1 VRPTVLALSVLGF
14 VLFAGA
20 FAVSFV
26 DSLLV
31 ERVAREVVRLEVER
45 RVGHRIDDLSDSGI
59 AALGRRALARAQVDV
74 ESTQKALREDIPGK
88 VANVVADMLRADC
101 ECRKRLVEHARQSEA
116 DRLSSLTQVRERLV
130 GLIEGTYASVTRS
143 LMREFR
149 VFTGSNAIAFAL
161 LGVVTLLRRN
171 ATLQLALPAV
181 VLAGAVVVTGSLYLF
196 NQNWLHTIVFGEY
209 VGLAYAAYL
218 AGVALLLA
226 DVVFNRARI
235 TTRMVNVVLQ
245 SVGSAVHAL
254 PC

>member
-1 VRPTVLALSVLGF
+1 
-14 VLFAGA
+14 
-20 FAVSFV
+20 
-26 DSLLV
+26 
-31 ERVAREVVRLEVER
+31 
-45 RVGHRIDDLSDSGI
+45 
-59 AALGRRALARAQVDV
+59 
-74 ESTQKALREDIPGK
+74 
-88 VANVVADMLRADC
+88 
-101 ECRKRLVEHARQSEA
+101 
-116 DRLSSLTQVRERLV
+116 
-130 GLIEGTYASVTRS
+130 
-143 LMREFR
+143 MREFR